1 MGVFIMLG
9 IEIALKKMTLTSNI
23 ISKQITIRHRYIIMN
38 KSNSLFLIKEEGS
51 QKLAFVVEKGEK
63 KPFFYTI
70 PSIGSQARNM
80 ILKTPET
87 K

>member
-1 MGVFIMLG
+1 MLG
-9 IEIALKKMTLTSNI
+9 IDISLKKMTLTSNI

-38 KSNSLFLIKEEGS
+38 KSNHFFLLKEEGS
-51 QKLAFVVEKGEK
+51 QKLYFYVEKGEK

-70 PSIGSQARNM
+70 PSVGSQARNM
-80 ILKTPET
+80 ILKTPDT